1 MADEYN
7 TQSDQE
13 MLDPSSIADEDN
25 TQTGQEIQN
34 LVMKLDEHY
43 ANLEQKRQVFENS
56 IGSEIEVLNKDQN
69 EARKLRHSLL
79 YGSDDA
85 SSNLEAASQNI
96 ANVKQWLNENTLD
109 SEDEEDQGN
118 NFSVLI
124 VDDDRTIRETN
135 RRFMA
140 LAGTQKQLRMEFQE
154 AKNGKEAVYLHL
166 AGASFDLIL
175 MDNQMPIMTGIQL
188 LRKMGVKSRI
198 VGVTSEPDRQAFI
211 DAGLNNCIQ
220 KPLNPGKVLW
230 LIETTFVLYSAVHL
244 CFHLHFLNN
253 LHSYDFSD
261 FPVLGLVLAKID
273 QSKILMVG
281 MVLHINSCNFYI
293 LMVKATKPLI
303 LPSMADEDNTQI
315 DREIQNLV
323 NKLNERIAKLDQKR
337 KVLENA
343 KGSEIKAL
351 KKDRDEAWKL
361 NSSLLNE
368 SGDTRQEIANVNNW
382 LDHKTLLRGED
393 QHEGY
398 NFSVLIVDDDLTV
411 RDTNRRLMMSVETQ
425 QQLTMEFQEA
435 KNGKEAV
442 YLHLAGASY
451 DLILMENHMPI
462 MTGIQATQRLRKMG
476 VKSQIVGVSSESD
489 QQAFIDAGLDNCIQK
504 PLDIAKITTFLS
516 DPNKRRSTDTSQA

>member
-1 MADEYN
+1 MADEDN

-13 MLDPSSIADEDN
+13 MQDLSSIADEDN
-25 TQTGQEIQN
+25 TQTGQEIQS
-34 LVMKLDEHY
+34 LVMRLDEHY

-79 YGSDDA
+79 YGSDDI

-175 MDNQMPIMTGIQL
+175 MDNQMPIMTGIQATQL

-220 KPLNPGKVLW
+220 KPLNPGK
-230 LIETTFVLYSAVHL
+230 ITEF
-244 CFHLHFLNN
+244 
-253 LHSYDFSD
+253 
-261 FPVLGLVLAKID
+261 
-273 QSKILMVG
+273 
-281 MVLHINSCNFYI
+281 
-293 LMVKATKPLI
+293 
-303 LPSMADEDNTQI
+303 
-315 DREIQNLV
+315 
-323 NKLNERIAKLDQKR
+323 
-337 KVLENA
+337 
-343 KGSEIKAL
+343 
-351 KKDRDEAWKL
+351 
-361 NSSLLNE
+361 
-368 SGDTRQEIANVNNW
+368 
-382 LDHKTLLRGED
+382 
-393 QHEGY
+393 
-398 NFSVLIVDDDLTV
+398 LTV
-411 RDTNRRLMMSVETQ
+411 S
-425 QQLTMEFQEA
+425 
-435 KNGKEAV
+435 K
-442 YLHLAGASY
+442 
-451 DLILMENHMPI
+451 
-462 MTGIQATQRLRKMG
+462 
-476 VKSQIVGVSSESD
+476 
-489 QQAFIDAGLDNCIQK
+489 
-504 PLDIAKITTFLS
+504 
-516 DPNKRRSTDTSQA
+516 KRRRTDISQA